1 MTYNWKKFTQE
12 GNIFCLLAQM
22 DALYKA
28 CKFKFKHKYLYN
40 SIILTNIHN
49 YNTYDRTL
57 GCGSIKIYLKD
68 IGQIAKK

>member
-1 MTYNWKKFTQE
+1 
-12 GNIFCLLAQM
+12 M

-49 YNTYDRTL
+49 YNTYDKTL